1 MPDHDNLLGET
12 PETWQGNDERRGAPV
27 LDMNDLEGLL
37 GDTPQTWGGNDQKLG
52 APELEEQVVLDDP
65 GQTWNDQKLG
75 APALDEQVQLEA
87 PSSYT
92 PEQKLGDVQLEG
104 NMDDILGGGDPAS
117 YDPVA
122 EFVQR
127 LQFDDALLEKFR
139 TLDAEQ
145 QQQVTAMRAQ
155 QLGIPAPMIPNELR
169 PKIEEAIPEAA
180 EVELEEAPQT
190 EEYKPSFEDED
201 LKRIKE
207 ESKKPQKYTPPPM
220 ELTEEKKKENVR
232 IMNELREEREREAAH
247 KGFIQLIILTI
258 VGIVGA
264 VAFTIYFS
272 CAFGLN
278 VTEEAQNNGF
288 LALVLKYAPIYGVI
302 MGISALPLLAPI
314 PQIQGITRFFHVVG
328 FLIALIGGI
337 MVLIQKDGH
346 MPVNALLLVLAVGC
360 TGALVFILTTSEAVS
375 MYYKH
380 GNS

>member
-12 PETWQGNDERRGAPV
+12 PEVWSGNEEKKGAPV
-27 LDMNDLEGLL
+27 LDMDDLEGLL
-37 GDTPQTWGGNDQKLG
+37 GDTPQAWGGGEQKLG
-52 APELEEQVVLDDP
+52 APVLEEQVVLDDP
-65 GQTWNDQKLG
+65 GQSWEDHKLG
-75 APALDEQVQLEA
+75 APVLDEAPVLEE
-87 PSSYT
+87 PGSYT
-92 PEQKLGDVQLEG
+92 PEEKRGDVQLDG
-104 NMDDILGGGDPAS
+104 SMDDLLGGGDPAS

-127 LQFDDALLEKFR
+127 LQFDDALLEKFK

-169 PKIEEAIPEAA
+169 PQPADALPEAA
-180 EVELEEAPQT
+180 DVALEEAPQT

-207 ESKKPQKYTPPPM
+207 ESKKPQKYTPPPVEM
-220 ELTEEKKKENVR
+220 TEEKKKENVR

-247 KGFIQLIILTI
+247 KGFIQLIIMTV
-258 VGIVGA
+258 VGIIGA
-264 VAFTIYFS
+264 AAFCLYFS

-278 VTEEAQNNGF
+278 VTEEAQSNGF
-288 LALVLKYAPIYGVI
+288 IAFVLKYAPIYGVI

-314 PQIQGITRFFHVVG
+314 PQIQGITKFFYLIGAV
-328 FLIALIGGI
+328 IALIPGI
-337 MVLIQKDGH
+337 MVLIQKDGN
-346 MPVNALLLVLAVGC
+346 MPLNALLLVLALGC
-360 TGALVFILTTSEAVS
+360 TGAMVFILSTSESIS